1 VRRRFEVLVSLK
13 EGLADPQGKA
23 IEDALPSMGWN
34 EVSEVRVGKHIE
46 LTVDADTEEAALKV
60 ATEVAERLLANPVI
74 EDFRIINAAEIS

>member
-1 VRRRFEVLVSLK
+1 MKRRFEVLVSLK

-46 LTVDADTEEAALKV
+46 LTVDADTEESALKV
-60 ATEVAERLLANPVI
+60 ATEVAEQLLANPVI
-74 EDFRIINAAEIS
+74 EDFRVVSAAEVT

>member
-1 VRRRFEVLVSLK
+1 VKRRFEVLVSLK

-34 EVSEVRVGKHIE
+34 EVTEVRVGKHIE

>member
-1 VRRRFEVLVSLK
+1 VKRRFEVLVSLK

-46 LTVDADTEEAALKV
+46 LTVDAATEKAALKV

-74 EDFRIINAAEIS
+74 EDFRIVSAAEIS